1 MAEFCEGCP
10 IKGDCTQDIAA
21 VYTLVSQ
28 TEAVVSEDCTTL
40 RLSFVDGQPVGP
52 TTTQARYVDNGGQ
65 LSRLVEVDGDSAAE
79 AKDKAVRF
87 LEAVAVCEGPQTKT
101 FLGFV
106 LKRACG
112 AAVE

>member
-28 TEAVVSEDCTTL
+28 TEAVVSEDPTSL
-40 RLSFVDGQPVGP
+40 RLSLVDGQPVGP

-87 LEAVAVCEGPQTKT
+87 IDSVAACQRPRTKQ

-106 LKRACG
+106 VKRACG